1 MPEIVAQGVRL
12 FYVER
17 AGAGEPII
25 FLHGHHGTH
34 HAWDDL
40 IGHLPPPH
48 RALAF
53 DLRGCGD
60 SDRPLAGYAP
70 ADYAA
75 DLHHAADALGIGHF
89 TLVGYS
95 LGGVAAVQAAM
106 DQPNRISRLVLV
118 AVGALDGI
126 PPERLRPP
134 QAPPPRETRRGG
146 LLSMMARPLNEAR
159 IEQLLDDEETWTPQA
174 SQGAIEALRLLHLGD
189 RLGDLRMPALV
200 AVGDRDA
207 LLEGNLSAAARLPDA
222 GLQVYYRASHLLPM
236 ELPRE
241 LGSLID
247 EFVATTPRLESAA
260 GRGHAVDAG

>member
-1 MPEIVAQGVRL
+1 MPEIIAQAVRL
-12 FYVER
+12 HYVER
-17 AGAGEPII
+17 AGIGEPII

-40 IGHLPPPH
+40 IGHLPAPH

-60 SDRPLAGYAP
+60 SDKPPAGYAP
-70 ADYAA
+70 RDYAG
-75 DLHHAADALGIGHF
+75 DLHHAADALGMGRF

-95 LGGVAAVQAAM
+95 LGGVAAVQAAL

-126 PPERLRPP
+126 PPERLRPLQP
-134 QAPPPRETRRGG
+134 PPPRETRRGG
-146 LLSMMARPLNEAR
+146 LLSMMARPLSEAR

-174 SQGAIEALRLLHLGD
+174 SQGAIEALRSLHLGE
-189 RLGDLRMPALV
+189 RLGELRMPALV

-222 GLQVYYRASHLLPM
+222 GLQVYHRTSHLLPM

-241 LGSLID
+241 LALLIGD
-247 EFVATTPRLESAA
+247 FVATSPAPATP
-260 GRGHAVDAG
+260 